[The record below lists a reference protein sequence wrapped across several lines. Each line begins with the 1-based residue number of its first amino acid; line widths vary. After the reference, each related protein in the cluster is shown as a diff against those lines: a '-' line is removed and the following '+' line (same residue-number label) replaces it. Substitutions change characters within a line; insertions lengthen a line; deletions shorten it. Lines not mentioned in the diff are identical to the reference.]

1 MRVLV
6 RSLNLRPPTDVSG
19 RLDANCDQ
27 ECDTINIRFLQ
38 YANYCT
44 VNLLATISHLDSWA
58 KPVHSSKSTTLPVHA
73 TVMITKP
80 LPYDR
85 YAIWMATVTAG
96 YVFFSYQPPA
106 LRLPKLTALWLSR
119 PTSI

>member
-27 ECDTINIRFLQ
+27 ECDMVVNIRYFQ

-44 VNLLATISHLDSWA
+44 VNLLAIISHLDSW
-58 KPVHSSKSTTLPVHA
+58 VNQF
-73 TVMITKP
+73 IF
-80 LPYDR
+80 R
-85 YAIWMATVTAG
+85 N
-96 YVFFSYQPPA
+96 
-106 LRLPKLTALWLSR
+106 
-119 PTSI
+119 